1 MIISE
6 EKLRRCRKKAV
17 KTIAPSPCAG
27 MQIAQELEIFGQRQ
41 SVSQDYALL
50 TRRSETLFSLSGRAS
65 KIEFLMAF

>member
-27 MQIAQELEIFGQRQ
+27 MQIAQAGIRNFWPT

-50 TRRSETLFSLSGRAS
+50 TRPSKTLFSLSGRAS